1 MGIFGL
7 PIIEGLCDLTL
18 SWIEVAKITPIKKT
32 LHGNAEIADLQ
43 GDTEY
48 QGETIVEGFKYY
60 PDQCDD
66 DDEYWE
72 DDE

>member
-1 MGIFGL
+1 MGVVGF

-32 LHGNAEIADLQ
+32 SHGNKEIADLQ

-48 QGETIVEGFKYY
+48 QGETVVEGFKYY
-60 PDQCDD
+60 PE
-66 DDEYWE
+66 DDEEWE

>member
-1 MGIFGL
+1 MGVIGL

-32 LHGNAEIADLQ
+32 LQGNSEIAEL
-43 GDTEY
+43 
-48 QGETIVEGFKYY
+48 QGETECQSETNVIGFQH
-60 PDQCDD
+60 DN

-72 DDE
+72 DEE